1 MEYTT
6 HVVVMDGSK
15 NLFQANSEGNL
26 IPWNGAL
33 QSLEAVTPVRRLGER
48 ETFDMLSGV
57 SFSKLGLSDTSINIF
72 VAYRMLETGE
82 LVYSAS
88 PITLFLGQQ

>member
-6 HVVVMDGSK
+6 HLVVMDGRK

-33 QSLEAVTPVRRLGER
+33 QSLEAVTPVRILGER
-48 ETFDMLSGV
+48 EMFDMLSGV
-57 SFSKLGLSDTSINIF
+57 SFSKLELSDTPVNIF

-82 LVYSAS
+82 LVYNSS
-88 PITLFLGQQ
+88 PFTLSLWQ